1 MKFLKIMK
9 IAFILFW
16 VVLIAHIFGGFR
28 AYSCENFLPKS
39 QLELIASGVDLKDSV
54 KFCKDLPKEECICY
68 EGKDLRFIKLEKEK
82 VLVPIYSKDLE
93 QECKSEEDCYSVLKL
108 YDAQGIC
115 TKLGG
120 GKSKDIVVKD
130 GEIGGVI
137 EIEEEGWFPVFNKES
152 MSVYCAKKTG
162 EELKETGKNI
172 LVDDEDKKVV
182 VIQQELEIKE
192 QIEQDAISKQE
203 AKDRLKSIDI
213 DNIKDTSA
221 LKEVVKD
228 ILKAIKE

>member
-16 VVLIAHIFGGFR
+16 VVLISHIFGGFR

-39 QLELIASGVDLKDSV
+39 QLELIASGVDLGDKV

-68 EGKDLRFIKLEKEK
+68 EGIDLRFIKLEKET

-93 QECKSEEDCYSVLKL
+93 QPCKSEDECYEALKTLDCSKL
-108 YDAQGIC
+108 NSGDGAIN
-115 TKLGG
+115 
-120 GKSKDIVVKD
+120 
-130 GEIGGVI
+130 GEI
-137 EIEEEGWFPVFNKES
+137 EIKEDEGWFPIFNKES

-172 LVDDEDKKVV
+172 LVDDEEKKVIV
-182 VIQQELEIKE
+182 VQQELEIKE

-203 AKDRLKSIDI
+203 ARDRLKSIDI

-228 ILKAIKE
+228 ILKVIKE